1 MKKHII
7 PTLGRIIGKA
17 VIVAAMACP
26 ILITSCSRFDELQSS
41 IDQLDKRLSEL
52 EQKVTDEVA
61 TLTALVNGKV
71 TVAAVATNENGSTT
85 ITLSD
90 GKTIV
95 VGADVTG
102 KSLITVIEEGGNSYW
117 AITVNGGEA
126 QPLLV
131 NGKKVPVTVTPDIR
145 INDGKWE
152 ISVDGGNTWVATEV
166 ESSDIVFYT
175 SFSEDEDYV
184 YLTLADGSVITV
196 AKDKDITFAVLSGA
210 QYFSEGETKS
220 VKLEMEGVEN
230 YTITE
235 KPEGWRASIKGN
247 KLNITAPASAAAAET
262 DGAVKILATFASTSP
277 AIVSVNVHLS
287 DPLYIITLEGTK
299 IIATVTPAGDD
310 AWASEGGFYMGATLR
325 SEFNPTDLIKGL
337 NEGTILDPYAQPI
350 WQSTTSSI
358 EQEIG
363 EGFDPAAEY
372 VVWAIAQPEF
382 DRQTWSVKPFEVE
395 NLSFV
400 VYIPLELSATVSEIS
415 YEDAYLKTYF
425 KGCDGYYMSVTEKDY
440 FSAEDVAAQLRWEAP
455 FTTVYDRKISQFYDY
470 TMYLSP
476 ATTYVV
482 WMAPYNEGS
491 LPPTAE
497 SIVTVEF
504 TTKDFAPGSSLAAPT
519 SEILNLDYTSFS
531 SQITPAAGAYKTY
544 GKAFAKDALPA
555 DDASIIDA
563 LKSSWYLSSGDDT
576 FTVSGNGAAGSEFV
590 VCAVSVEQDGKYGAI
605 LKQDVTLKSITY
617 NESLVLTLGTPD
629 AACTGELSAKIPF
642 SYTGEAVKI
651 RYHYT
656 SSTWNLDN
664 IPGQLAL
671 YSKDSPTLYYNVYE
685 VELSSIKDNTIVVT
699 EDLVLDTN
707 FNFFALLIDANGGI
721 SQVASTTFKPQLS
734 LTYVRADDADY
745 ATGQPTF
752 GTATWTT
759 DPDWGNVSCDIA
771 INLPAECKKAYVMAK
786 DPTYLVGENWKS
798 ITDMVITAPAGYAG
812 ATCTESTTL
821 SFDYLNESTRLYVVW
836 ETEGGKFHE
845 YFIYDPKFPEGGNGT
860 TTGEVQPR

>member
-1 MKKHII
+1 MKKQII

-71 TVAAVATNENGSTT
+71 TVAAVATNESGSTT

-247 KLNITAPASAAAAET
+247 KLNITAPASAADAET
-262 DGAVKILATFASTSP
+262 DGAIKILATFQNDSP
-277 AIVSVNVHLS
+277 AIVSVSVHLGAPYFILS
-287 DPLYIITLEGTK
+287 LDGT
-299 IIATVTPAGDD
+299 TVTVEVTP
-310 AWASEGGFYMGATLR
+310 EGMDWTSSFDGYYMGAMPR
-325 SEFNPTDLIKGL
+325 DEFDPQSLVNALNNREIHGIYETAQWQTTTNDLK
-337 NEGTILDPYAQPI
+337 DMV
-350 WQSTTSSI
+350 
-358 EQEIG
+358 
-363 EGFDPAAEY
+363 EGFDPDKEY
-372 VVWAIAQPEF
+372 VVWVIEEPEY
-382 DRQTWSVKPFEVE
+382 DRHTYKVKPFEVE
-395 NLSFV
+395 YLLFD
-400 VYIPLELSATVSEIS
+400 VYIPIEIGLEISDVS
-415 YEDAYLKTYF
+415 YEDAHLTTYF
-425 KGCDGYYMSVTEKDY
+425 KGCDGYYMSYTEKDY
-440 FSAEDVAAQLRWEAP
+440 FSTEDVIGNLPYEEP
-455 FTTVYDRKISQFYDY
+455 FTAVFDKNISNFYDY
-470 TMYLSP
+470 TMYLTP
-476 ATTYVV
+476 GTTYVV
-482 WMAPYNEGS
+482 WMAPYNEGK
-491 LPPTAE
+491 LPAAE
-497 SIVTVEF
+497 SIKTVEF
-504 TTKDFAPGSSLAAPT
+504 TTETFASGSSLAAPAFELT
-519 SEILNLDYTSFS
+519 NVDYTSFS
-531 SQITPAAGAYKTY
+531 SKITPAVGAYKTY
-544 GKAFAKDALPA
+544 GIAFEKSELPSNDAA
-555 DDASIIDA
+555 IID
-563 LKSSWYLSSGDDT
+563 LLVSSPWSWSRSSGEET
-576 FTVSGNGAAGSEFV
+576 FTVTGYGAAGAEFV
-590 VCAVSVEQDGKYGAI
+590 VCAVSVEQNGKCGTI
-605 LKQDVTLKSITY
+605 LKQDVTIKELTY
-617 NESLVLTLGTPD
+617 NESLVLTLGEPVV
-629 AACTGELSAKIPF
+629 ACKLNDYKVSIPF
-642 SYTGEAVKI
+642 SVSGGDAVKI

-656 SSTWNLDN
+656 YQTYNLDN
-664 IPGQLAL
+664 IPGNLAL
-671 YSKDSPTLYYNVYE
+671 YTSDSPTIYENIYE
-685 VELSSIKDNTIVVT
+685 VELSSIENNTIVINKG
-699 EDLVLDTN
+699 LILN
-707 FNFFALLIDANGGI
+707 YNYHFFALLIDANGN
-721 SQVASTTFKPQLS
+721 VTKAVSTEFMPNLS
-734 LTYVRADDADY
+734 LTYVRSDDADY
-745 ATGQPTF
+745 AVGQPTF
-752 GTATWTT
+752 GTSTWESNTLKLPIT
-759 DPDWGNVSCDIA
+759 
-771 INLPAECKKAYVMAK
+771 LPAECKTAYVYARDPEYMAGK
-786 DPTYLVGENWKS
+786 NWKA
-798 ITDMVITAPAGYAG
+798 ITDEVITANPAYYYA
-812 ATCTESTTL
+812 ASCTESTTL
-821 SFDYLNESTRLYVVW
+821 EFNYMNSSTRLYVVW
-836 ETEGGKFHE
+836 ETEGEKYHE

-860 TTGEVQPR
+860 TTGEIQPR